1 MNDKE
6 LHNKVNAASFKLMK
20 TIGVISPVEV
30 LMEIGVLSKTDY
42 ENWRNG
48 RVPYLE
54 KVCKINLRKLS
65 KINREI
71 RVFAK
76 KNNLKESWTF
86 YKQWGRKNKKGSN
99 GKNAPA
105 IKLQFSKSGNEDV
118 ERQYAMHYVSA
129 KTLDENKAQREIT
142 NPSKSKAEINTLT
155 PDHKTE

>member
-54 KVCKINLRKLS
+54 VEKIKKAVTGKKLRYQAT
-65 KINREI
+65 
-71 RVFAK
+71 VFK
-76 KNNLKESWTF
+76 K
-86 YKQWGRKNKKGSN
+86 R
-99 GKNAPA
+99 
-105 IKLQFSKSGNEDV
+105 
-118 ERQYAMHYVSA
+118 
-129 KTLDENKAQREIT
+129 
-142 NPSKSKAEINTLT
+142 
-155 PDHKTE
+155 